1 MEPYKVLKY
10 PLATEKAVRIMEIE
24 NKLVFRIE
32 EKATK
37 KDVKE
42 AIEQM
47 FNVKVI
53 KVTTL
58 HDKKGK
64 KAYITLSIDTPAID
78 VATQL
83 GLL

>member
-10 PLATEKAVRIMEIE
+10 PLATEKAVRIMELE
-24 NKLVFRIE
+24 NKLVFRVE

-42 AIEQM
+42 AIEQL
-47 FNVKVI
+47 FNVKVT

-64 KAYITLSIDTPAID
+64 KVEGISSLCP
-78 VATQL
+78 L
-83 GLL
+83 